1 MSVTFTHSPPILKAG
16 RCRRRRAQKLLGDL
30 SKHLRFALTEIHG
43 AIQFLRATFD
53 GVAEHGFH
61 LIHAALYG
69 ELLGRN
75 DPATVH

>member
-43 AIQFLRATFD
+43 AIQF
-53 GVAEHGFH
+53 
-61 LIHAALYG
+61 
-69 ELLGRN
+69 
-75 DPATVH
+75 